1 MNTIRDPHSQW
12 LACHGPIVH
21 REDTRER
28 IAAPGE
34 KLIGNGR
41 VTDTGR
47 FQAML
52 ANALTG
58 WQLSAL
64 CDYTYLEDE

>member
-12 LACHGPIVH
+12 LACHGPIVQ
-21 REDTRER
+21 REDTR

-34 KLIGNGR
+34 KLIGDGR
-41 VTDTGR
+41 LKDAGR

-64 CDYTYLEDE
+64 CDYTCLEDE